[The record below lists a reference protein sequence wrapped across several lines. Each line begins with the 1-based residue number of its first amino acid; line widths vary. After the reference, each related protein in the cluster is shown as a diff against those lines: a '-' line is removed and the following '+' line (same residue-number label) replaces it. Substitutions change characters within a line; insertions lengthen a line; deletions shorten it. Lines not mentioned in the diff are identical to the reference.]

1 MRIAITGADGFVGRH
16 TVGAVRAAGHEV
28 LPLVRHLR
36 TGSDAAAQAVGDI
49 GPDTD
54 WAPVLEGCHAVI
66 HLAAAVHDSEPEDA
80 DRAICIQRVN
90 VDAAARLAREAACC
104 GMRRVVLVSSIKVM
118 GETSSR
124 PFVESDSSRPV
135 GAYATSKRDAEL
147 ALWETT
153 SATNL
158 EGVVLRPP
166 LVYGPG
172 VGANFRAL
180 LGLCDTS
187 WPLPLAGA
195 RALRSLLY
203 VGNLADALV
212 VTATRPDAADDTF
225 FVTDDNDVSVAFLVA
240 RLRQVFSRPSRLFA
254 APPRVLRWAARLA
267 GREDAIARLFEPLQA
282 SPAHLRS
289 RFSWKPPFTVDEG
302 LANTARWFAMQR
314 SQQHR

>member
-1 MRIAITGADGFVGRH
+1 MRIAVTGADGFVGRH
-16 TVGAVRAAGHEV
+16 TVGAVRAAGHEA
-28 LPLVRHLR
+28 LPLVRQLR
-36 TGSDAAAQAVGDI
+36 TGSDAAAQALGDI
-49 GPDTD
+49 GPDTA
-54 WAPVLEGCHAVI
+54 WAPVLEGCDAVI
-66 HLAAAVHDSEPEDA
+66 HLAAAVHESGSENA
-80 DRAICIQRVN
+80 NRAARMQRVN
-90 VDAAARLAREAACC
+90 VDATARLTHEAARC
-104 GMRRVVLVSSIKVM
+104 GVRRVVLASSIKVM

-124 PFVESDSSRPV
+124 PFVESDSPRPV
-135 GAYATSKRDAEL
+135 GAYSTSKRDAEL
-147 ALWETT
+147 ALWEST

-180 LGLCDTS
+180 LGLCDTA

-212 VTATRPDAADDTF
+212 VTATRPEAAGDTF
-225 FVTDDNDVSVAFLVA
+225 FVTDDNDVSVADLVT
-240 RLRQVFSRPSRLFA
+240 RLRQVFSRPNRLLT
-254 APPRVLRWAARLA
+254 APLGVLRWTARLA
-267 GREDAIARLFEPLQA
+267 GREDAIARLFEPLRA

-289 RFSWKPPFTVDEG
+289 RLSWKPPFTVDEG

-314 SQQHR
+314 SQQRP